1 MLRTKLLK
9 TPQFSIRTMLVATT
23 LVAVCLV
30 IWRERTR
37 YLREHLFVN
46 VVDQVTGGLL
56 PRFQYQTSVI
66 TSETGEDEAWSQWRD
81 HPGQSSLTLRV
92 PEFCKLE
99 FRARALD
106 VAGGYRQQEQSILV
120 LPQLTHNATL
130 RMTEGKSF
138 QSFLIDS
145 TTGKP
150 ICGARVVPVDRQ
162 DDEEHANSRD
172 VFQHQEPYFDS
183 EFETFSDSTGKFV
196 VRNVSTDFAIGAK
209 KYQCKVVRFENA
221 PEGDLEHWRKN
232 GIALEPAVKIQGQVK
247 CRETGEPIKD
257 CDVVYDNK
265 LFPAKVIFGRQ
276 FQPLSIQER
285 NEFNLVTKTDDTGH
299 FELFA
304 ESEIKDH
311 RVWFSKKG
319 WCKESLELSSCDDA
333 INLEPWPFELAG
345 VVVDESGDAIQEF
358 EIKTFSN
365 STDVETD
372 RFQRN
377 DGSFRIRA
385 HSTISYF
392 EVHANNKAIYSK
404 QIDSNWAENKTN
416 ERVVMSNGHEVVGTV
431 VGKVIGPNA
440 GPSDVQIQLE
450 RFPSPDYTH
459 SKQYSGDAM
468 VASTI
473 VGPDG
478 SFRLNHVAGGSYKL
492 VTSYFGHVVN
502 TRPIVV
508 DKTTVTVGTIELPPV
523 GKIQG
528 KVCNEDGSD
537 APFHRTYITDHQR
550 EPRKWFHTNHR
561 GEFEVENVPCGWYG
575 IGPKPARLQM
585 LCCFGCGWSTDGAI
599 LVEPAQ
605 TTEFSYEHL
614 PLFDLHGLSP
624 LAANQVDVSPS
635 KQSTSNWLDF
645 AKTLDTSNGSLSTIQ
660 VTSQS
665 RARDQEAFTVH
676 LTQGACKQ
684 ELTLVYRA
692 NRSGSPNPILFR
704 PGQLQLRCSDADV
717 PLEKAKLE
725 KEFIEPN
732 TDETS
737 DDPFSQDTSLSASA
751 LQAELYAG
759 RTTVFLLKQNRVI
772 SEVHS
777 IGPQEIIPFHVHD
790 EDPNSA
796 IIYNTRFG
804 WSRINFKRQH
814 GSGPNVH
821 ELTLNKGAEI
831 QGKVKLAELP
841 LMPKAVRMLDEQA
854 VSLTCEIKQD
864 GTFEFKQIWPG
875 KWRLQMLGYDPYL
888 GERILANRE
897 MLIEGID
904 SQDLEFGAS
913 NSSNFVMQSAKI
925 DEYRD

>member
-1 MLRTKLLK
+1 MLRTNLLK
-9 TPQFSIRTMLVATT
+9 TLQFSIRTMLVATT

-46 VVDQVTGGLL
+46 VVDQITGGLL

-81 HPGQSSLTLRV
+81 HAGQSSLTLKV
-92 PEFCKLE
+92 PEFCRLE

-106 VAGGYRQQEQSILV
+106 VAGGYRQQEQPILV
-120 LPQLTHNATL
+120 LPHLSHNATL

-145 TTGKP
+145 TTGEP
-150 ICGARVVPVDRQ
+150 ICGARIIPMDLL
-162 DDEEHANSRD
+162 DDEVHPTSPGIP
-172 VFQHQEPYFDS
+172 QHREPYFDR
-183 EFETFSDSTGKFV
+183 EFETFSDSSGRFV
-196 VRNVSTDFAIGAK
+196 VRNVGTGFAIGAK

-221 PEGDLEHWRKN
+221 SEGDLEHLRKD
-232 GIALEPAVKIQGQVK
+232 GIALEPAVKIQGRVS
-247 CRETGEPIKD
+247 CRETGEPITD

-265 LFPAKVIFGRQ
+265 LFRAKANSGGK

-285 NEFNLVTKTDDTGH
+285 NEFNLVTKTDDSGH

-304 ESEIKDH
+304 DSEIENY

-319 WCKESLELSSCDDA
+319 WYKESFDLSSCDDA
-333 INLEPWPFELAG
+333 INLEPWLFELAG
-345 VVVDESGDAIQEF
+345 VVVDESGDPVQDF
-358 EIKTFSN
+358 EIKTFSDW
-365 STDVETD
+365 TVVETD
-372 RFQRN
+372 CLKCE
-377 DGSFRIRA
+377 DGSFRIRTN
-385 HSTISYF
+385 SIISYF
-392 EVHANNKAIYSK
+392 EVHANNKAIFTK
-404 QIDSNWAENKTN
+404 QIRSNWAENKTN

-431 VGKVIGPNA
+431 VGKVMGTNA
-440 GPSDVQIQLE
+440 GQCDVQIELK
-450 RFPSPDYTH
+450 RFLPQSDSHFMPR
-459 SKQYSGDAM
+459 SGDAM
-468 VASTI
+468 IASTT

-478 SFRLNHVAGGSYKL
+478 SFRLNHVADGTHIL
-492 VTSYFGHVVN
+492 ATSYFGHVVN
-502 TRPIVV
+502 ARPIVV
-508 DKTTVTVGTIELPPV
+508 DKKNVIVAPIELPPL
-523 GKIQG
+523 GKIRG

-537 APFHRTYITDHQR
+537 APFHRTYITDQVGK
-550 EPRKWFHTNHR
+550 PRKWFHTNHR

-575 IGPKPARLQM
+575 IGPKPQQLS
-585 LCCFGCGWSTDGAI
+585 LWVGCFFGWSIDGAI
-599 LVEPAQ
+599 VVEPAQ
-605 TTEFSYEHL
+605 TTEFSYQHL

-624 LAANQVDVSPS
+624 LAVNNVDVSVV
-635 KQSTSNWLDF
+635 KQLTPNRLDS
-645 AKTLDTSNGSLSTIQ
+645 ARTLDTSNGSLSIIQ

-665 RARDQEAFTVH
+665 HVRDQDPFVVH

-704 PGQLQLRCSDADV
+704 PGQLQLHCSDADV

-725 KEFIEPN
+725 KEFMEPN

-737 DDPFSQDTSLSASA
+737 DDPFSQDTSSSASA
-751 LQAELYAG
+751 LQAELYTG
-759 RTTVFLLKQNRVI
+759 RTTVFLLKQNRVM

-777 IGPQEIIPFHVHD
+777 IGLQEIIPFYVHD
-790 EDPNSA
+790 EDPDSA
-796 IIYNTRFG
+796 IIHNTRFG
-804 WSRINFKRQH
+804 WSRINFKQQL

-831 QGKVKLAELP
+831 LGKVKLAGMP
-841 LMPKAVRMLDEQA
+841 LMPKAVRMVDGQA
-854 VSLTCEIKQD
+854 VGLTCEIKQD
-864 GTFEFKQIWPG
+864 DTFEFKEIWPG

-888 GERILANRE
+888 GERILAERE

-904 SQDLEFGAS
+904 SHDLKFGAS
-913 NSSNFVMQSAKI
+913 NPMMQ
-925 DEYRD
+925 